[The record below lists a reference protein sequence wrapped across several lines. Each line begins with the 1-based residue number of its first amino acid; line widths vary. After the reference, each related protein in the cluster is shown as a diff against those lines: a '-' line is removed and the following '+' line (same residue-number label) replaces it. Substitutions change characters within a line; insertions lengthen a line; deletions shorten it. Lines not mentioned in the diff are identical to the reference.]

1 MDKNLIKVR
10 YNLRDSFIE
19 TKKPVL
25 ELAHSLKSAGTK
37 SISTVRTSPVIETE
51 DYVRAMVGL
60 GMIDSGQLEIILDRD
75 ELSDAKM
82 ASRIHSFICKENK
95 LAPESVVVKS
105 GKRFQPMAG
114 KSPAKGEKIGHKSLL
129 DAGSYGTLGGY
140 LKRKDRTFIISNN
153 HVLANENMAKA
164 GDKIYHVNKN
174 GNDFIGNLE
183 NFVKINSGKNNKLDL
198 AIAEVSDEIIPS
210 FFSLKHRRASI
221 IGERVVKLGATT
233 GITYGWVRSNDYD
246 LMVEYDNFNAGFIN
260 QMQIAEIKGAFC
272 DGGDS
277 GSLIFSLED
286 GAYLG
291 LLFAGTDKLTA
302 ANHQKTLI
310 ETINEWLP

>member
-1 MDKNLIKVR
+1 MDKNLVKFR
-10 YNLRDSFIE
+10 YNLRESFIE
-19 TKKPVL
+19 FKKPVSD
-25 ELAHSLKSAGTK
+25 LAHSLKAFKGKTAAAS
-37 SISTVRTSPVIETE
+37 SNTVSETE
-51 DYVRAMVGL
+51 DYMKAMIGL
-60 GMIDSGQLEIILDRD
+60 GMIDSGQLEIMLNRD
-75 ELSDAKM
+75 ELADAKM

-95 LAPESVVVKS
+95 LAPESVIVKS

-114 KSPAKGEKIGHKSLL
+114 KTPSKGEKIGHKLLL

-140 LKRKDRTFIISNN
+140 FRKKNKNYIISNN
-153 HVLANENMAKA
+153 HVLANENAAKT
-164 GDKIYHVNKN
+164 GDKIYHVNAG
-174 GNDFIGNLE
+174 GNEHIANLE
-183 NFVKINSGKNNKLDL
+183 QFVPLDSVKDNKLDL
-198 AIAEVSDEIIPS
+198 AIAEVANEINPA
-210 FFSLKHRRASI
+210 FYSLKYRRAAV

-246 LMVEYDNFNAGFIN
+246 LLVEYDNFVANFTN
-260 QMQIAEIKGAFC
+260 QMQIADFKGAFC

-302 ANHQKTLI
+302 ANHQKSLI
-310 ETINEWLP
+310 ETINQWLP